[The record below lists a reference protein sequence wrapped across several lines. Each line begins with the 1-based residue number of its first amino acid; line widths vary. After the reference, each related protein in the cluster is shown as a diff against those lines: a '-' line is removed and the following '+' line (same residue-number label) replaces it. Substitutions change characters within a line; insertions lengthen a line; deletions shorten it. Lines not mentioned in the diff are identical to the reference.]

1 MKAFEIKRQMHNS
14 KKQTIFKITRMAQQQ
29 QKIREMCCKVCKDA
43 GKSES
48 IFSSHWVKDN
58 AGTVI
63 CPTLLS
69 QSCRYCRLPGHTI
82 THCTLVQDRNN
93 LRNNIKSTLAVM
105 KKEEKT
111 QKEKVKAE
119 KQSSSGSRFA
129 AFIDYD
135 DDEAVIEKPSQK
147 PSQKPKDEYP
157 ALSEGIATMKAV
169 SEQKERK
176 VSFAEMVAKVTPAKV
191 VHIAPTLEIMNKIN
205 KGETIYS
212 LVEKEQ
218 KRVMLEKRNH
228 DAFRGLN
235 GLSWADMCDSDEDD
249 DDDDNDDYSED
260 EYNMEQL
267 EQQYGY

>member
-1 MKAFEIKRQMHNS
+1 
-14 KKQTIFKITRMAQQQ
+14 MAQQQ

-69 QSCRYCRLPGHTI
+69 QNCRYCRLPGHTI

-105 KKEEKT
+105 KKEEKV
-111 QKEKVKAE
+111 QKEKEKVKAE
-119 KQSSSGSRFA
+119 KPMSSSSGSRFA

-135 DDEAVIEKPSQK
+135 DDEPVIEKPSQK
-147 PSQKPKDEYP
+147 PSQKPKEEYP
-157 ALSEGIATMKAV
+157 ALSGGIATMKAV
-169 SEQKERK
+169 SEQKEK
-176 VSFAEMVAKVTPAKV
+176 KISFAEMVTKVTPAKV
-191 VHIAPTLEIMNKIN
+191 MHIAPTLEIMNKIN
-205 KGETIYS
+205 KGNTIYS

-235 GLSWADMCDSDEDD
+235 GLSWADMCDSDDD
-249 DDDDNDDYSED
+249 DDDDEDEDDYSDNEMSWD
-260 EYNMEQL
+260 ISEQRL
-267 EQQYGY
+267 KQQYECY